1 MTAANLTN
9 NNLMWI
15 NGPAGAGKTVILCG
29 KMIQLSEMIIQSDT
43 ENKVVVFKFTGEG
56 NNSRDYQDVLDK
68 AGIQYERISTS
79 RREHTPAQLGDRI
92 KESVRRVIIVE
103 VFDLPNTTEFTN
115 RLSELSGYH
124 LFVDDIQRIFY
135 NPDTKKIYTDLINE
149 LLKLSDHKKVWIACD
164 IAQMWYI
171 DDMRTNSLNL
181 NKVLTDKLDTSQ
193 RRILTKNLRNTCDLS
208 YILSVL
214 RGRVVELCSPG
225 NLDVV
230 LPTQSQGH
238 FIHGPLTVIH
248 VFNDC
253 NVDSIVGVFDTELDR
268 LCAEFKYS
276 DIGVVCAT
284 VGSRDVVSLVKDSV
298 DMRCNNTDVKIAVCY
313 SENSYSAEW
322 PAVVVLFE
330 AWDDEAWET
339 SYLSVLY
346 LALSR
351 ARVHCT
357 VIIYQEEVETLNT
370 HLYTLTLLERLS
382 NYAHIIWH

>member
-103 VFDLPNTTEFTN
+103 VFGLLSTTEFTN
-115 RLSELSGYH
+115 RLSELSDYH
-124 LFVDDIQRIFY
+124 LFVDDIQSIFY
-135 NPDTKKIYTDLINE
+135 DRDDTTEIYTDLINE
-149 LLKLSDHKKVWIACD
+149 LLKLSIHKKVWIACD
-164 IAQMWYI
+164 IAQLWFI
-171 DDMRTNSLNL
+171 GDMRNNSLTL

-214 RGRVVELCSPG
+214 RGEIAELCSPG

-248 VFNDC
+248 VFNDF
-253 NVDSIVGVFDTELDR
+253 NVGSIVEVFDTELDR

-276 DIGVVCAT
+276 DIGVVCNA
-284 VGSRDVVSLVKDSV
+284 VYSGDVVSLVKDSV
-298 DMRCNNTDVKIAVCY
+298 DMRCNNTDVKIAVCN
-313 SENSYSAEW
+313 SVNSYSAEW
-322 PAVVVLFE
+322 PAVVVL
-330 AWDDEAWET
+330 
-339 SYLSVLY
+339 
-346 LALSR
+346 
-351 ARVHCT
+351 C
-357 VIIYQEEVETLNT
+357 
-370 HLYTLTLLERLS
+370 ERGTTTWKLDT
-382 NYAHIIWH
+382 

>member
-68 AGIQYERISTS
+68 AGIQYERISTRKS
-79 RREHTPAQLGDRI
+79 EHTPAQLRDRI

-103 VFDLPNTTEFTN
+103 VFGLLSTTEFTN
-115 RLSELSGYH
+115 RLSELSDYH

-135 NPDTKKIYTDLINE
+135 DLSDTEIYTDLINE
-149 LLKLSDHKKVWIACD
+149 LLKLSIHKKVWIACD
-164 IAQMWYI
+164 IAQLWFLG
-171 DDMRTNSLNL
+171 DMRNNSLTL

-248 VFNDC
+248 VFNDF
-253 NVDSIVGVFDTELDR
+253 NVGSIVEVFDTELDR

-276 DIGVVCAT
+276 DIGVVHAANS
-284 VGSRDVVSLVKDSV
+284 GDVVSLVKPSV
-298 DMRCNNTDVKIAVCY
+298 DMRCNNTDVKIAVCN
-313 SENSYSAEW
+313 SVNSYSAEW
-322 PAVVVLFE
+322 PAVVVLCE
-330 AWDDEAWET
+330 AWNYYSET
-339 SYLSVLY
+339 RYLSSLY

-357 VIIYQEEVETLNT
+357 VIIFPWKGETLDT
-370 HLYTLTLLERLS
+370 YVLPLLERLS
-382 NYAHIIWH
+382 NYAHIIEH

>member
-29 KMIQLSEMIIQSDT
+29 KMIQLSKMIKLSDT
-43 ENKVVVFKFTGEG
+43 DNKVVVFKFTGEG

-79 RREHTPAQLGDRI
+79 EREHTPAQLGDRI

-103 VFDLPNTTEFTN
+103 VFDYLDTTDFTN
-115 RLSELSGYH
+115 RLSELSDYH

-135 NPDTKKIYTDLINE
+135 NLSDTEEIYTDLINE
-149 LLKLSDHKKVWIACD
+149 LLKLSIHKKVWIACD
-164 IAQMWYI
+164 IAQLWFI
-171 DDMRTNSLNL
+171 GDMRTNSLTL
-181 NKVLTDKLDTSQ
+181 NKVLSDKLDTSQ

-230 LPTQSQGH
+230 LPAQSQGH

-248 VFNDC
+248 VFNDL
-253 NVDSIVGVFDTELDR
+253 NVDSIVEVFDTELDR

-276 DIGVVCAT
+276 DIGVVHT
-284 VGSRDVVSLVKDSV
+284 GVYSGDVVSLVRDSV

-313 SENSYSAEW
+313 SVDSYSAEW
-322 PAVVVLFE
+322 PAVVVLCQ
-330 AWDDEAWET
+330 AWYYEET
-339 SYLSVLY
+339 SYLSDLY
-346 LALSR
+346 LMLSR

-357 VIIYQEEVETLNT
+357 VIMYPEEGETLNT
-370 HLYTLTLLERLS
+370 YTLTLLERLS
-382 NYAHIIWH
+382 NYAHIIEH

>member
-1 MTAANLTN
+1 MTAENLKN

-43 ENKVVVFKFTGEG
+43 DNKVVVFKFTGEG

-79 RREHTPAQLGDRI
+79 ESEHTPVQLGDLI
-92 KESVRRVIIVE
+92 KKSVRRVIIVE
-103 VFDLPNTTEFTN
+103 VFGYLDTTDFTN
-115 RLSELSGYH
+115 ILSEISGYH
-124 LFVDDIQRIFY
+124 LFVDDIQSIIY
-135 NPDTKKIYTDLINE
+135 DPDDPEEIYTDLINK
-149 LLKLSDHKKVWIACD
+149 LLKFSIHKKVWIACD
-164 IAQMWYI
+164 IAQLWIIY
-171 DDMRTNSLNL
+171 MRTNLLNL

-214 RGRVVELCSPG
+214 RGKVAELCSPG
-225 NLDVV
+225 NLDLV
-230 LPTQSQGH
+230 LPAQSQGH

-276 DIGVVCAT
+276 DIGVVYT
-284 VGSRDVVSLVKDSV
+284 DYSSNVVPLVKDSV
-298 DMRCNNTDVKIAVCY
+298 DMRCNNTDVKIAVCD
-313 SENSYSAEW
+313 SNNSYSAEW
-322 PAVVVLFE
+322 PAVVVLCA
-330 AWDDEAWET
+330 AWHYNEDG
-339 SYLSVLY
+339 YLSELY
-346 LALSR
+346 LMLSR

-357 VIIYQEEVETLNT
+357 VIIFPEEDDTLDT
-370 HLYTLTLLERLS
+370 DTLTLLERLS
-382 NYAHIIWH
+382 NYAHIIEH

>member
-1 MTAANLTN
+1 MTAANLKN

-79 RREHTPAQLGDRI
+79 IREHTPAQLGDRI
-92 KESVRRVIIVE
+92 KESVRRVIIVDMSG
-103 VFDLPNTTEFTN
+103 FLNTTEFTN

-124 LFVDDIQRIFY
+124 LFVDDIQSIFY
-135 NPDTKKIYTDLINE
+135 DYNDTTEIYTDLINE
-149 LLKLSDHKKVWIACD
+149 LLKLSIHKKVWIACD
-164 IAQMWYI
+164 IAQLWYTG
-171 DDMRTNSLNL
+171 DMRTNSLTL

-225 NLDVV
+225 NLDLV

-248 VFNDC
+248 VFNVF
-253 NVDSIVGVFDTELDR
+253 NVDSIVGEFDTELDR

-276 DIGVVCAT
+276 DIGVVYD
-284 VGSRDVVSLVKDSV
+284 VYSRDVVSLVKDSV

-313 SENSYSAEW
+313 SEDSFSAEW
-322 PAVVVLFE
+322 PAVVVLCG
-330 AWDDEAWET
+330 AWDDYVE
-339 SYLSVLY
+339 SCYQSGLY

-357 VIIYQEEVETLNT
+357 VIIFPEEGETLNT
-370 HLYTLTLLERLS
+370 YVLTSLERLN
-382 NYAHIIWH
+382 NYAHIIEH